1 MIAGSRAQ
9 RRLDNTEH
17 TSVGKRA
24 TLVLVPILAFSGIL
38 ATLKNGFI
46 SLDDAYVLSADS
58 VAKGLRVP
66 SVVSALADVSTLY
79 WHPLTWI
86 SHAIDVELFGQQAA
100 GHHLTS
106 ILLHAMCAALFFL
119 VFLRLGAHEWPAAFA
134 ALWWALHPLRVESFA
149 WVAERKDVLCA
160 AFFLATILA
169 YVRWIEAPSRQR
181 YWAWNG
187 LASLALMSKPTGVTL
202 VVILMILDYWPLARK
217 QGLGARLR
225 EKGYLLAATV
235 GVAVLTVVGQSR
247 SGSMSHLA
255 DVPWWVRLENVPIS
269 YVRYLGKVFWP
280 VNLACFYPYDRHP
293 QAVWVALSVVA
304 LGAITGVAVWQRA
317 RRPWLL
323 AGWVWFLAALIPNI
337 GLLQAGRQSI
347 ADRFTHLAMIGL
359 AIAAAWT
366 AAEFWS
372 GARWAAG
379 GLIVV
384 LALLTVRQIGYWHDS
399 VTLFEHAVAVE
410 DSDYMRGNLGTVL
423 LTAGRTEEAARHLR
437 EAVRLG
443 PSRWEHHNN
452 LANALLRL
460 GDVEGAYSAEQ
471 TALRLAPDKLAV
483 AETMGAVLL
492 RRTDWQGALTQFDRA
507 VELGGDSRGI
517 AVLLNDTG
525 ASLANRGRAQEAK
538 ELLRKAADLDPGLV
552 QARRNLVLALL
563 DGGRLEEAR
572 VSLREAIRATGTQ
585 PAYRDLA
592 IQLGLA
598 EPDAGGG

>member
-1 MIAGSRAQ
+1 
-9 RRLDNTEH
+9 
-17 TSVGKRA
+17 
-24 TLVLVPILAFSGIL
+24 
-38 ATLKNGFI
+38 
-46 SLDDAYVLSADS
+46 
-58 VAKGLRVP
+58 
-66 SVVSALADVSTLY
+66 
-79 WHPLTWI
+79 
-86 SHAIDVELFGQQAA
+86 
-100 GHHLTS
+100 
-106 ILLHAMCAALFFL
+106 
-119 VFLRLGAHEWPAAFA
+119 
-134 ALWWALHPLRVESFA
+134 
-149 WVAERKDVLCA
+149 
-160 AFFLATILA
+160 
-169 YVRWIEAPSRQR
+169 
-181 YWAWNG
+181 
-187 LASLALMSKPTGVTL
+187 
-202 VVILMILDYWPLARK
+202 
-217 QGLGARLR
+217 
-225 EKGYLLAATV
+225 
-235 GVAVLTVVGQSR
+235 
-247 SGSMSHLA
+247 
-255 DVPWWVRLENVPIS
+255 
-269 YVRYLGKVFWP
+269 
-280 VNLACFYPYDRHP
+280 
-293 QAVWVALSVVA
+293 
-304 LGAITGVAVWQRA
+304 
-317 RRPWLL
+317 
-323 AGWVWFLAALIPNI
+323 
-337 GLLQAGRQSI
+337 
-347 ADRFTHLAMIGL
+347 
-359 AIAAAWT
+359 
-366 AAEFWS
+366 
-372 GARWAAG
+372 
-379 GLIVV
+379 
-384 LALLTVRQIGYWHDS
+384 
-399 VTLFEHAVAVE
+399 VAVE